1 MTDNTNS
8 QVNTHNTSVQKA
20 IDALFIAWEE
30 DGLTYYDLKALLEL
44 QDELKYRKLD
54 QHMEYCR

>member
-1 MTDNTNS
+1 MTDNTNN
-8 QVNTHNTSVQKA
+8 QVDTHDTRIQRA
-20 IDALFIAWEE
+20 IDALFIALEE

-54 QHMEYCR
+54 QSMEYCR